1 MTYEQIVA
9 VLGYAGSH
17 ERAVRILTATRQEI
31 TGIPTSIDTH
41 ITAHEVYL
49 HPLGDETTE
58 IAMSLGAIREVELM

>member
-17 ERAVRILTATRQEI
+17 ECPVRIVTNNRQEI

-41 ITAHEVYL
+41 LTAHEVYL
-49 HPLGDETTE
+49 HPVGDESTE
-58 IAMSLGAIREVELM
+58 IAMSLGVIQEVELM